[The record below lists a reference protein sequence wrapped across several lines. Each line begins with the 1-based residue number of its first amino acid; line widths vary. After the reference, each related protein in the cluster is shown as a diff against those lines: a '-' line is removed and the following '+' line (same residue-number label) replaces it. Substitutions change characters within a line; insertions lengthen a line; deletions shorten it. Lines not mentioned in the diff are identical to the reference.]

1 MKKCSR
7 CRVEKPLSEFNK
19 KAAAK
24 DGHRAQCRQC
34 QKSEG
39 GSYYADNKAE
49 VIARTSKYKR
59 DNKVKVEVSAKKW
72 RDKNPERNRAR
83 FLAYKNRNRAACQE
97 RDRAYRLN
105 NKDKDAAKTAKRR
118 ADKRSRTPPWLTE
131 DDFKEINSFY
141 LEARR
146 LEKATGVKHH
156 VDHIVPLNGEFVSGL
171 HVPWNLQVIPAKE
184 NLIKSNKF
192 GTDVL
197 TAQTLKAPDAIE
209 LAGRINEHLGAL

>member
-7 CRVEKPLSEFNK
+7 CKVEKPLSDFNK

-39 GSYYADNKAE
+39 SSYYESNKE
-49 VIARTSKYKR
+49 RVIARTGEYKKNNR
-59 DNKVKVEVSAKKW
+59 VKVEAAAKKW
-72 RDKNPERNRAR
+72 RDKNPERNKAKY
-83 FLAYKNRNRAACQE
+83 LAYKNRNRAACQE
-97 RDRAYRLN
+97 RDRIYRLN

-118 ADKRSRTPPWLTE
+118 ADKRNRTPPWLTE
-131 DDFKEINSFY
+131 DDFKQINSFY

-146 LEKATGVKHH
+146 LGKLNKIKYH
-156 VDHIVPLNGEFVSGL
+156 VDHIIPLNGEFVSGL

-184 NLIKSNKF
+184 NLIKSNK
-192 GTDVL
+192 L
-197 TAQTLKAPDAIE
+197 TE
-209 LAGRINEHLGAL
+209 G